1 MNASSPSWV
10 LKVEDL
16 DFAYGKV
23 QILHSVNFEI
33 ERGEFIGIIGP
44 NGGGKTTLL
53 RLMMSLLRP
62 KRGRVISK
70 GSTIGYVPQAHQFDP
85 QFPISTLDVVLMGI
99 LRRLKWY
106 GSFSKEDREKAYLAL
121 EQVGLSDLATK
132 SFALLSG
139 GQKQRAIFARALV
152 AEPEILFLDESFAF
166 CDVPTKKV
174 LQEEL
179 MRLNTK
185 QNMTIC
191 MVTHDLE
198 QAVDLVDR
206 VLCVQREV
214 TAFKSA
220 DVCEH
225 FAMGLYH
232 TPLKSA
238 SCRKGKKGK
247 R

>member
-1 MNASSPSWV
+1 MNWA

-16 DFAYGKV
+16 DFDYGKV
-23 QILHSVNFEI
+23 EVLQHVNFEI
-33 ERGEFIGIIGP
+33 KRGEFVGIIGP

-53 RLMMSLLRP
+53 RLMMGLLKP
-62 KRGRVISK
+62 KRGRIQSA
-70 GSTIGYVPQAHQFDP
+70 SSSIGYVPQAHQFDP

-99 LRRLKWY
+99 LRRLKWF
-106 GSFSKEDREKAYLAL
+106 GRFSKDDLEKAQRAL
-121 EQVGLSDLATK
+121 RRVNLSDEADK

-152 AEPEILFLDESFAF
+152 GDPEILFLDESFAF
-166 CDVPTKKV
+166 CDAMTKKL
-174 LQEEL
+174 LQDEL
-179 MRLNTK
+179 VRLNKEEKT
-185 QNMTIC
+185 TIC
-191 MVTHDLE
+191 MVTHDLD

-206 VLCVQREV
+206 ILCVQKEV
-214 TAFKSA
+214 SAFNSA

-238 SCRKGKKGK
+238 KCRKDKK
-247 R
+247 